1 MAIRAH
7 FEELG
12 PAEERR
18 GRARRALRLDATGD
32 FRDVG
37 SAIVLIHDLSLTGV
51 LIETASRLD
60 EGDAFALELPEA
72 GAVET
77 TVVWSSG
84 HFYGCRFRSPISPA
98 ALSSALLKASPGVP
112 GEQRPAMDVVAE
124 LRDINAQVDR
134 IAEKLHKAVSDLS
147 EADRKPDAET

>member
-12 PAEERR
+12 SGEERR
-18 GRARRALRLDATGD
+18 SRARRALRLDATGD

-37 SAIVLIHDLSLTGV
+37 PATVLIHDLSLTGV
-51 LIETASRLD
+51 LIETATKLD
-60 EGDAFALELPEA
+60 EGDAFTLELPEA
-72 GAVET
+72 GAIET
-77 TVVWSSG
+77 TAVWSSG
-84 HFYGCRFRSPISPA
+84 RFYGCRFRSPISPA
-98 ALSSALLKASPGVP
+98 ALSSALLQSSPRTPP
-112 GEQRPAMDVVAE
+112 GEQPPVDVVAE

>member
-12 PAEERR
+12 SAEERR
-18 GRARRALRLDATGD
+18 GLPRRALRLDATGD

-37 SAIVLIHDLSLTGV
+37 PATVLIHDLSLTGV
-51 LIETASRLD
+51 LLETSASLD
-60 EGDAFALELPEA
+60 EGDAFELELTEA
-72 GAVET
+72 GVIET

-84 HFYGCRFRSPISPA
+84 RFYGCRFRSPISPA
-98 ALSSALLKASPGVP
+98 ALSSALLKSMPRTAP
-112 GEQRPAMDVVAE
+112 GEEPSIDVVAQ
-124 LRDINAQVDR
+124 LREINAQVDR

-147 EADRKPDAET
+147 DTNRKPDAET

>member
-12 PAEERR
+12 SAEDRR
-18 GRARRALRLDATGD
+18 GLARRALRLDATGD

-37 SAIVLIHDLSLTGV
+37 PATVLIHDLSLTGV
-51 LIETASRLD
+51 LIETASSLD

-77 TVVWSSG
+77 TVVWNSG
-84 HFYGCRFRSPISPA
+84 RFYGCRFRSPISPA
-98 ALSSALLKASPGVP
+98 ALSSALLKSSPRP
-112 GEQRPAMDVVAE
+112 GPGDPSADVVTQ
-124 LRDINAQVDR
+124 LREINAQVDR

-147 EADRKPDAET
+147 DSDRKPDAET